1 MLFAAFSGPILA
13 TDAKLISWVVGTR
26 STGNAIPFADGSGV
40 LFLEPACSSLTNV
53 SLALLCG
60 LVIVNFYGLQW
71 SRTVAAT
78 ILAACVTTIVI
89 NVARIGA
96 IGVLPAYY
104 DVIHGPFGATVAAW
118 VTNLAVVAIYAGGLR
133 PDAPVHA

>member
-1 MLFAAFSGPILA
+1 MLFAAFNGPILA
-13 TDAKLISWVVGTR
+13 ADAKLIGWIVGTR
-26 STGNAIPFADGSGV
+26 SAGNAIPFADGSGV

-60 LVIVNFYGLQW
+60 MMIVNLYGLPW
-71 SRTVAAT
+71 SRTVVAT
-78 ILAACVTTIVI
+78 VAAACLTTVVI
-89 NVARIGA
+89 NVARISA

-104 DVIHGPFGATVAAW
+104 DVIHGPFGATVAEW
-118 VTNLAVVAIYAGGLR
+118 MTNLAVVAIYAGGLR